1 MQLNKEDGGKRK
13 CISIQLPELT
23 DEKSA
28 AYQAGYKT
36 IADIAKERIRRAG
49 KKIAEELSSE
59 KEKKSGELEFN
70 QEEGK
75 EVDTGFKVLKLSDS
89 NFKQWRQLDGKDK
102 DALAEQ
108 INLFVDPVAEGATT
122 ENMVY
127 ELLLKS
133 GKDLNSTLRPFPE
146 RSRREKGDR

>member
-1 MQLNKEDGGKRK
+1 YPKPTSLIKLLIKSVQINDSEFILDFFAGSGTTAHAVMQLNKEDGGKRK

-108 INLFVDPVAEGATT
+108 INLFVDPVAE
-122 ENMVY
+122 
-127 ELLLKS
+127 
-133 GKDLNSTLRPFPE
+133 
-146 RSRREKGDR
+146 